1 MSFLDEAAWAFT
13 LASSQEKSVPEETKE
28 QAVTDSKKAKKA
40 KPVGRQLGKGTRQ
53 FLDFLYQNNK
63 FETFDAARN
72 KEISSFITEIL

>member
-1 MSFLDEAAWAFT
+1 
-13 LASSQEKSVPEETKE
+13 VPEESKE
-28 QAVTDSKKAKKA
+28 PVSDNKKAKKA
-40 KPVGRQLGKGTRQ
+40 KAVGIQLGKGTRQ